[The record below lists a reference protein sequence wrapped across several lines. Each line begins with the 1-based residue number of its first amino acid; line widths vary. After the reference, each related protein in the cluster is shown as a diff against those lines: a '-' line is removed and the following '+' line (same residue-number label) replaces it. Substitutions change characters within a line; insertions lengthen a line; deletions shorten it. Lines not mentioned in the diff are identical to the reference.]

1 MAHAAKN
8 LDRWR
13 LCGAHVMLARSL
25 KIGIVCPYSW
35 DTPGGVQNHVRDLA
49 EFLIAAGHHVSVL
62 APVIDEKSLPDY
74 VVNAGK
80 PISIPYNGAVARIL
94 FGPVAFARVRQW
106 ISHGEFD
113 LLHLHEPAIP
123 SISLLACW
131 AADGPMVGTFHA
143 AAKRQKIIFAIGP
156 ILEPAIEKLSARIAV
171 SEAAR
176 LTLTDHLDTDA
187 VVIPN
192 GIYASRYQDG
202 KPQERWQGNTIGFI
216 GRFEEPRKG
225 LSVLLEA
232 LPVIARFAPD
242 VKVFVA
248 GPGDPAEVEKS
259 IDPQLRH
266 RFNFLGKISEEDKA
280 NFMTSVA
287 LYVAP
292 NTGGES
298 FGIIL
303 AEALAG
309 GACVVAS
316 DIPAFD
322 DLLGHGEFGALFKS
336 EDSTDLAKIIIDL
349 LRDEKKRTE
358 LASAGRKRGQS
369 FDWNVIAQQ
378 IYSVYEM
385 SIVGSEKVKLASD
398 TRSWNR
404 FLSKDDK

>member
-1 MAHAAKN
+1 VLN
-8 LDRWR
+8 
-13 LCGAHVMLARSL
+13 RSL

-35 DTPGGVQNHVRDLA
+35 DTPGGVQNHIRDLA
-49 EFLIAAGHHVSVL
+49 EFLIASGHDVSVL
-62 APVIDEKSLPDY
+62 APAIDETKLPAY

-80 PISIPYNGAVARIL
+80 PISIPYNGAVARVL

-106 ISHGEFD
+106 ISQGDFD

-187 VVIPN
+187 VIIPN
-192 GIYASRYQDG
+192 GIYANRYTEG
-202 KPQERWQGNTIGFI
+202 KRIEKWSGNTIGFI

-225 LSVLLEA
+225 LSVLVEA
-232 LPVIARFAPD
+232 LPVISRFAPD
-242 VKVFVA
+242 VKVLVA
-248 GPGDPAEVEKS
+248 GPGDPAEVIQS
-259 IDPQLRH
+259 IDPQLRQ
-266 RFNFLGKISEEDKA
+266 RFEFLGKITEDEKA
-280 NFMTSVA
+280 DFMSSVA
-287 LYVAP
+287 VYVAP

-316 DIPAFD
+316 NIPAFD
-322 DLLGHGEFGALFKS
+322 DLLGHGEFGALFAS
-336 EDSTDLAKIIIDL
+336 ESSTELAKVVIDL
-349 LRDEKKRTE
+349 LRDEKKRKE
-358 LASAGRKRGQS
+358 LSSRGKERAKT
-369 FDWNVIAQQ
+369 FDWTVVAEQ

-385 SIVGSEKVKLASD
+385 SIVGSQKVRLASD
-398 TRSWNR
+398 TRPWNR
-404 FLSKDDK
+404 FLGKEEKQ

>member
-1 MAHAAKN
+1 VLN
-8 LDRWR
+8 
-13 LCGAHVMLARSL
+13 RSL

-35 DTPGGVQNHVRDLA
+35 DTPGGVQNHIRDLA
-49 EFLIAAGHHVSVL
+49 EFLIVSGHNVSVL
-62 APVIDEKSLPDY
+62 APAIDETNLPDY

-80 PISIPYNGAVARIL
+80 PISIPYNGAVARVL

-106 ISHGEFD
+106 ISQGEFD

-187 VVIPN
+187 VIIPN
-192 GIYASRYQDG
+192 GIYANRYADG
-202 KPQERWQGNTIGFI
+202 DRIEKWSGNTIGFI

-225 LSVLLEA
+225 LSVLVDA
-232 LPVIARFAPD
+232 LPVISRFAPD
-242 VKVFVA
+242 VKILVA
-248 GPGDPAEVEKS
+248 GPGDPTKVIES
-259 IDPQLRH
+259 IDPQLRE
-266 RFNFLGKISEEDKA
+266 RFEFLGKITETEKA
-280 NFMTSVA
+280 NFMSSVA
-287 LYVAP
+287 VYVAP

-322 DLLGHGEFGALFKS
+322 DLLGHGEFGALFES
-336 EDSTDLAKIIIDL
+336 ESSTELAKVVIDL
-349 LRDEKKRTE
+349 LRDEKKRQG
-358 LASAGRKRGQS
+358 LSYRGKERAKL
-369 FDWNVIAQQ
+369 FDWTVVAEQ

-385 SIVGSEKVKLASD
+385 SIVGSQKVRLASD
-398 TRSWNR
+398 TRPWNR
-404 FLSKDDK
+404 FLGKEEKQ